1 MIDSL
6 GGHHTH
12 QRFAVQAGRTD
23 EPVTP
28 RAADSHK
35 ASRRRVRSDEAA
47 AALDRVCSQ
56 AFRFKVGDDVV
67 DQDGER
73 CRVASVDTED
83 FEKPYELEYPNGSKF
98 WAAESAIRRHKV
110 LLSGRR
116 WMRPVID
123 A

>member
-1 MIDSL
+1 M
-6 GGHHTH
+6 
-12 QRFAVQAGRTD
+12 
-23 EPVTP
+23 
-28 RAADSHK
+28 
-35 ASRRRVRSDEAA
+35 
-47 AALDRVCSQ
+47 
-56 AFRFKVGDDVV
+56 GDDVV

-73 CRVASVDTED
+73 CRVVSVDTED

-123 A
+123 ASKCRPRTPVPRR